1 MFMQQDFQFA
11 LTHST
16 VIRFVDL
23 LEHLE
28 WHELFWTDDNNE
40 HPKEA
45 RFLLKTVQF
54 HARSKVALIIS
65 LCFSRGTLGHSL
77 SDVKRKH
84 VLDA

>member
-28 WHELFWTDDNNE
+28 WHELFWTDDKGE
-40 HPKEA
+40 HPREA
-45 RFLLKTVQF
+45 RFLFQAVLF
-54 HARSKVALIIS
+54 HTLFKVALIIW
-65 LCFSRGTLGHSL
+65 LFLQRHTRTFVVQCKT
-77 SDVKRKH
+77 
-84 VLDA
+84 